1 MRTLVLPRMGMIESM
16 VKVSKRE
23 TNAFI
28 GILSALTLAS
38 SMNVITA
45 PRAFA
50 GAWGECQNPVLMGLK
65 KVTVV
70 VNARGDGV
78 KRLGL
83 KQDALKTDVENQLK
97 RNGIAI
103 EPFGSL
109 RDKPDTGALQ
119 IDTHLTVIQAP
130 NGNPLG
136 ITYAVDGFLLDPVTS
151 ARRPL
156 SMSTLGILW
165 KSTGTYGYL
174 NSSHIG
180 KFANAVHAVVDEFSK
195 DWKVANVPG
204 TIPVSQAPAAPAQ
217 PAGKNVNVHTEA
229 ALSEQKAIIQQ
240 QQAVIAQQ
248 KVAMAKQ
255 HQYLAQKNAIAA
267 KKKAKQQ
274 GMAEEQTSNAPM
286 VQQYG
291 KSKHVVTF

>member
-1 MRTLVLPRMGMIESM
+1 M
-16 VKVSKRE
+16 VKVLKRD
-23 TNAFI
+23 TNALVGF
-28 GILSALTLAS
+28 LSAMTLAS
-38 SMNVITA
+38 TFNCLNA
-45 PRAFA
+45 PDAHA
-50 GAWGECQNPVLMGLK
+50 GAWGECQNPVLAGLK

-83 KQDALKTDVENQLK
+83 KQDALKADVENQLR

-119 IDTHLTVIQAP
+119 IDTHLTIIQAP
-130 NGNPLG
+130 NGTPLG
-136 ITYAVDGFLLDPVTS
+136 TTYAVDGFLLDPVTS

-174 NSSHIG
+174 NANHIG
-180 KFANAVHAVVDEFSK
+180 KFASAVRAVVDEFSR
-195 DWKVANVPG
+195 DWKIANVPG
-204 TIPVSQAPAAPAQ
+204 TNPAQPVSQAPPAQ
-217 PAGKNVNVHTEA
+217 PAGKNVNIHTEA
-229 ALSEQKAIIQQ
+229 ALTEQKAIIQQ
-240 QQAVIAQQ
+240 QQAIIAQQ
-248 KVAMAKQ
+248 KAAMAKQ
-255 HQYLAQKNAIAA
+255 HQFIAQKNAAKA
-267 KKKAKQQ
+267 KKTQHK
-274 GMAEEQTSNAPM
+274 GLIPEQDENNPM

-291 KSKHVVTF
+291 KSKHIATF